1 MTEIN
6 VEVKI
11 VCVHF
16 WFRTGSVIDGL
27 KNEKHEKLTKTE
39 NSKPRGIV

>member
-1 MTEIN
+1 MSEIN
-6 VEVKI
+6 LEVKI

-16 WFRTGSVIDGL
+16 WFRSVNDRL
-27 KNEKHEKLTKTE
+27 KNEKHEKLTKRE

>member
-1 MTEIN
+1 MNEIN

-16 WFRTGSVIDGL
+16 WIRTGSVIDGL
-27 KNEKHEKLTKTE
+27 KNEIHEKLTKSEKFKT
-39 NSKPRGIV
+39 